1 MTTKNTRSDLLTQ
14 LKDGI
19 ARLTSSEA
27 WCDYLAFQS
36 RFHHYSY
43 GNALLIAAQCP
54 AATHVAGFTT
64 WRKLQRSVRKG
75 EKAIWILAPMV
86 GKRSAN
92 DDPDADQFV
101 RGFKYVAVFD
111 IGQTVGEVPP
121 AVCTKLS
128 GDDPSRFYV
137 RFVEVARCFGF
148 GVADYAFGDTT
159 NGDCNVSEHHIRV
172 EARNSPA
179 QRIKTLVHELAHAL
193 LHERVT
199 DRPLA
204 ELEAESTAYIVCRAM
219 GMDTGDYSFGYVASW
234 AGGGETAIANI
245 KSSCGRIQ
253 KAASIILRSFDA
265 EQVLAA

>member
-159 NGDCNVSEHHIRV
+159 NGDSMFPSTTSALRRATAPPSGSRPSFTSWRTRCSTSVSPTGP
-172 EARNSPA
+172 SP
-179 QRIKTLVHELAHAL
+179 
-193 LHERVT
+193 
-199 DRPLA
+199 
-204 ELEAESTAYIVCRAM
+204 
-219 GMDTGDYSFGYVASW
+219 SW
-234 AGGGETAIANI
+234 RLSRLPT
-245 KSSCGRIQ
+245 SSVGP
-253 KAASIILRSFDA
+253 
-265 EQVLAA
+265 